1 VGTGALL
8 AGGAT
13 LTKGYDLT
21 EVPLFVRAG
30 AVVPSTDVGAGA
42 TTLGGAMATV
52 YAALTFTIYPG
63 AAEGA
68 GVAYEDDGV
77 SDAYLIGRHAAVT
90 CSYVHAKAGGGGR
103 AGDGDKGGKAG
114 GGKAGDGDGD
124 GDGETDAA
132 TTTTVT
138 LSRNGSFP
146 QQGHTPRVYKV
157 AIVSTMPP
165 ANVTAR
171 GRAVPHAS
179 SLAAVSAFGAHT
191 GAAAG
196 ATAGAA
202 GAATWW
208 YDGPSMTLH
217 ISTEAIDL
225 SSVAAH
231 HAIEFTTIAPVDDA
245 QLSGLKGV
253 FAHANLAKD
262 NLDMTRAEPGAH
274 DTRGGA
280 PAWSKWPSWRRHT
293 RPPRAP
299 QTAFEGLGL
308 AF

>member
-1 VGTGALL
+1 MIVAIGMRVVVAAAAVARGAATTGGSAATMTRIAIATVTGGTATAMTIAVAIVGATLIVEATTAEIRRGNAGTIGAATSARTAAGTTMTRIATDGTGATTI
-8 AGGAT
+8 GTTTGSAT
-13 LTKGYDLT
+13 
-21 EVPLFVRAG
+21 
-30 AVVPSTDVGAGA
+30 GA
-42 TTLGGAMATV
+42 TTAT
-52 YAALTFTIYPG
+52 G
-63 AAEGA
+63 
-68 GVAYEDDGV
+68 
-77 SDAYLIGRHAAVT
+77 
-90 CSYVHAKAGGGGR
+90 
-103 AGDGDKGGKAG
+103 
-114 GGKAGDGDGD
+114 
-124 GDGETDAA
+124 GETDAA